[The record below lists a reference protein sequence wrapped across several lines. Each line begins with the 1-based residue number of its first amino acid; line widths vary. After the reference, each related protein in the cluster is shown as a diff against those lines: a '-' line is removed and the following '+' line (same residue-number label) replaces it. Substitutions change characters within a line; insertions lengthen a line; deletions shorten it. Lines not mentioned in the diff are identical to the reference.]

1 MLRNR
6 WTVVQ
11 LVLVTKLTGELNR
24 PVLCAEIMHQ
34 SLHLVLSF
42 FIFYFSCSSIVHIV
56 HFQYRPFSICYY
68 RHGKCDAA
76 EFDYWYFVKYMT
88 FNGTGVFAGKNVN
101 IWLDAVRTY

>member
-1 MLRNR
+1 MC
-6 WTVVQ
+6 VCVC
-11 LVLVTKLTGELNR
+11 VCVCMC
-24 PVLCAEIMHQ
+24 VCVCVCMC
-34 SLHLVLSF
+34 V
-42 FIFYFSCSSIVHIV
+42 CVHVCVV